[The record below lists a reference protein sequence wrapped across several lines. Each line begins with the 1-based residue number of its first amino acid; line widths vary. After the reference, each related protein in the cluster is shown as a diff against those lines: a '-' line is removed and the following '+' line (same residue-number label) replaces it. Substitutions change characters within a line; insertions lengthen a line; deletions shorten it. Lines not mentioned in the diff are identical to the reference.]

1 MQIGSSA
8 IIPYGMLSGTMAASP
23 RVGDRAAPI
32 APVTPAARGEQRAN
46 AWIDVSWTEAPARPA
61 RIDPYGGDTETAST
75 AFVAQRYAQEEM
87 ADAAPLSL
95 HQRGSQAYQTAQSAS
110 LQFQRGD
117 LGLDLVA

>member
-8 IIPYGMLSGTMAASP
+8 IIPYGMLTGAAATP
-23 RVGDRAAPI
+23 PHVADRSAPI
-32 APVTPAARGEQRAN
+32 TPVTPAARGGQRAN
-46 AWIDVSWTEAPARPA
+46 AWIDASWTEAPARPA
-61 RIDPYGGDTETAST
+61 RIDPYGGETETAST

-87 ADAAPLSL
+87 PDGAPLSL
-95 HQRGSQAYQTAQSAS
+95 HQRGSQAYQAAQNAS